1 MKYLGLD
8 LGTKTLGLAVSD
20 SNGIIS
26 MPYKTINYDNYDY
39 LISELENIIKE
50 EKIDEIILGLPK
62 NMDNSLGKRAIE
74 TLEFQKLLENK
85 LNIKVNMQDERL
97 STVESERFLISNNV
111 SREKR
116 KKIIDTI
123 IKYYNLNF
131 STLLEYSKPLL
142 KILIFFKFIILI
154 GPAQINLN

>member
-116 KKIIDTI
+116 KKIIDTMAAQVI
-123 IKYYNLNF
+123 LDAYLNRRK
-131 STLLEYSKPLL
+131 E
-142 KILIFFKFIILI
+142 
-154 GPAQINLN
+154 N